1 MFSAC
6 VKGNP
11 EGIYVPN
18 FLRGTRR
25 SRCIHI
31 HFNKFF
37 IYMIPVEPNFLT
49 PILSIGIQITR
60 VGRTTLMV
68 VCPRGT
74 AALGLR
80 FQSRQLPP
88 FYCGLTKFR
97 PYGTIRGTFHSGRQ
111 DLNLQ
116 PLLPKSSALPIELRP
131 VFMIVPFN
139 CIALRH
145 RIVPP
150 F

>member
-49 PILSIGIQITR
+49 PISSIGIQITR

-68 VCPRGT
+68 VWGFHLT
-74 AALGLR
+74 ALGLR

-97 PYGTIRGTFHSGRQ
+97 PVETIRGTFQQGRQ
-111 DLNLQ
+111 DSNLQ
-116 PLLPKSSALPIELRP
+116 LIALKANALPIELLP
-131 VFMIVPFN
+131 QLNHLPQEL
-139 CIALRH
+139 CDPTIA
-145 RIVPP
+145 IPP
-150 F
+150 